1 MAANGY
7 VAIAGSER
15 EPIPGSTKLGPCDPS
30 ESVQVTVVLRP
41 RPLGRNVKP
50 LGELV
55 ASGERL
61 TRTDYE
67 ARYGANPED
76 VRRVE
81 AFAHGHSLAVSSVN
95 LSARTLKL
103 TGTAS
108 ACSEA
113 FQVDL
118 AQYQSPQG
126 AYRGRTGLV
135 YIPESLQGVIVSV
148 HGLDN
153 RPQAQPRFRL
163 APKVQSTEAS
173 AEASTSVSYTP
184 LQVEELYNFP
194 AGVNGEGET
203 IGIIELGG
211 GYNQSDLESYFS
223 ALGISPAP
231 SVTAVSVD
239 GTQNQ
244 PTGDTSGPDAEV
256 MLDIEV
262 AGAVAPGAKIAV
274 YFAPNTDA
282 GFLDAINQAVGDKQN
297 NPSVISISWGG
308 AESTW
313 TSQSLQSYNS
323 ALQAAAAVGI
333 SVCIAAG
340 DDGSTDGVSDGLQHV
355 DFPASS
361 PYALACGGTHLIG
374 SGSTITDE
382 VVWNDLPDGGAT
394 GGGVSAT
401 FPLPSWQAGAHVPPS
416 VNPGNFVG
424 RGVPDVAGD
433 ADPETGYQIEVDGAN
448 IVVGGTSAVA
458 PLWAGLIACFN
469 SSLKTSVGYFN
480 PTLYQQI
487 AAMAGTFH
495 DITSGNNGSYQA
507 GPGWDACTGWGSP
520 NGVGLINALAA
531 TSSPA
536 PTVTLSASPTSL
548 SVVQGD
554 DGTSTITTVLSGGFD
569 DAISLSATGQP
580 SGVTVSFNPTSI
592 AAPGS
597 GSSTMTLAVA
607 STTENG
613 TYTITVT
620 GTGGSTTE
628 TTTVTLQVTAPVT
641 ANFTPS
647 ASPSA
652 ITVARRSSGNC
663 TITTAISGG
672 FDDVIGLSAT
682 GQPLGVTVRFS
693 PKSMA
698 APGSGTSTMEV
709 TVSSRASTGTYSITI
724 TGTGGSTTQTTTV
737 ALTVSR

>member
-1 MAANGY
+1 MAENGY
-7 VAIAGSER
+7 VAIPGSER
-15 EPIPGSTKLGPCDPS
+15 EPMPGSTKSGPCDPT
-30 ESVQVTVVLRP
+30 ESVQVTVVLRS
-41 RPLGRNVKP
+41 RPLGRNEKP

-61 TRTDYE
+61 TRSEYE
-67 ARYGANPED
+67 ARYGADPED

-81 AFAHGHSLAVSSVN
+81 AFAHAHSLAVSSVN
-95 LSARTLKL
+95 LSAKTLKL
-103 TGTAS
+103 TGTAA
-108 ACSEA
+108 ACSKA

-118 AQYQSPQG
+118 AQYQGPQV
-126 AYRGRTGLV
+126 AYRGRTGPV
-135 YIPESLQGVIVSV
+135 YIPDSLEGVIVSV

-163 APKVQSTEAS
+163 APSVPSTEAS

-184 LQVEELYNFP
+184 LQVEELYDFP
-194 AGVNGEGET
+194 ASGNGQGET

-211 GYNQSDLESYFS
+211 GYAQSDLESYFS

-239 GTQNQ
+239 GAQNQ

-262 AGAVAPGAKIAV
+262 AGSVAPGAKIAV
-274 YFAPNTDA
+274 YFAPNTDS

-323 ALQAAAAVGI
+323 ALEAAAAVGI
-333 SVCIAAG
+333 SICIAAG
-340 DDGSTDGVSDGLQHV
+340 DDGSTDGVTDGLQHV

-424 RGVPDVAGD
+424 RGLPDVAGD
-433 ADPETGYQIEVDGAN
+433 ADPETGYQVEVDGAN

-469 SSLKTSVGYFN
+469 SSLKTSVGYLN
-480 PTLYQQI
+480 PTLYQQV
-487 AAMAGTFH
+487 AAVAGTFH

-520 NGVGLINALAA
+520 NGVGLMNALAGI
-531 TSSPA
+531 SSSA
-536 PTVTLSASPTSL
+536 PNFSLSVSPSSV
-548 SVVQGD
+548 SVVQGEN
-554 DGTSTITTVLSGGFD
+554 GKFMITTVVSGGF
-569 DAISLSATGQP
+569 
-580 SGVTVSFNPTSI
+580 
-592 AAPGS
+592 
-597 GSSTMTLAVA
+597 
-607 STTENG
+607 NG
-613 TYTITVT
+613 
-620 GTGGSTTE
+620 
-628 TTTVTLQVTAPVT
+628 A
-641 ANFTPS
+641 
-647 ASPSA
+647 
-652 ITVARRSSGNC
+652 
-663 TITTAISGG
+663 
-672 FDDVIGLSAT
+672 IGLSAT
-682 GQPLGVTVRFS
+682 GQASGVTVSFS
-693 PKSMA
+693 PTSIA

-709 TVSSRASTGTYSITI
+709 TVSSRARTGTYTITI